1 MIQGY
6 GLRSTCRW
14 CLLGLHS
21 LDCFHLDFEVYI
33 NFTLFTCDCTLIYTL
48 IYCVCQH
55 TDPGMAQIQRGLTLF
70 ESGRYTDF
78 AWVGEID
85 LVESNLGRLEIKY
98 HMYGLCKCI

>member
-21 LDCFHLDFEVYI
+21 LDCFHLDFE
-33 NFTLFTCDCTLIYTL
+33 
-48 IYCVCQH
+48 H